1 MGLHH
6 SYQIDKLK
14 EHCLEVERLL
24 MKIHTMH
31 KQTSDKI
38 VKCYEEKR
46 LFSEEEIKEVEK
58 NISGQQ
64 VSLNQLIL
72 THKAEY
78 GSQQ

>member
-1 MGLHH
+1 
-6 SYQIDKLK
+6 
-14 EHCLEVERLL
+14 

-38 VKCYEEKR
+38 VKCYEDKR

-78 GSQQ
+78 GSQSF